1 MKRINLILILIIS
14 ILSSCA
20 SVDTRNYVTAG
31 AVYKDYDVSYILET
45 YYPELYY
52 YYQEDVLRIKSIR
65 ENTLN
70 GNISYDVSYE
80 FCRYYYRNH
89 AEIIECLRTR
99 FPELYE
105 RYYHGLVDITSLYKY
120 VEKRTG
126 KIRYHVSYRRTYGG
140 YYYTPRYH
148 YYGPIP
154 RPIPYVRPVPQPPRP
169 NVAPPRPQPRP
180 SNPPRGGG
188 ARGNN
193 GGRR

>member
-1 MKRINLILILIIS
+1 MKKINLILILIIS

-31 AVYKDYDVSYILET
+31 AVYKDYDISYILET
-45 YYPELYY
+45 YYPELNY

-154 RPIPYVRPVPQPPRP
+154 RPIPYVRPVPRPQPPRP
-169 NVAPPRPQPRP
+169 YVSPQPRP